1 MSETG
6 DTDTDLEELKKRHLD
21 LDEKIAALIEDPA
34 NDQIKIQRLKKQ
46 KLTLNDEISR
56 LETNM
61 LPDII
66 A

>member
-46 KLTLNDEISR
+46 KLTLKDEISR

>member
-21 LDEKIAALIEDPA
+21 LDEKIAALIEAPA

-46 KLTLNDEISR
+46 KLTLKDEISR

>member
-34 NDQIKIQRLKKQ
+34 NDQIKIQRLKKH
-46 KLTLNDEISR
+46 KLTLKDEISR

>member
-6 DTDTDLEELKKRHLD
+6 DTDTDLEELKKRLLA
-21 LDEKIAALIEDPA
+21 LDEKIAALIEDPS
-34 NDQIKIQRLKKQ
+34 NEQIKIQRLKKQ
-46 KLTLNDEISR
+46 KLTLKDEISR

>member
-21 LDEKIAALIEDPA
+21 LDKKITALIEDPA

-46 KLTLNDEISR
+46 KLTLKDEISR
-56 LETNM
+56 LEANM